1 MRRMGGSERFY
12 GDKKNCAYFDVVS
25 IYLILLRLM
34 NVDSVLSQR
43 SFFDFK
49 LVYY

>member
-1 MRRMGGSERFY
+1 MGGSERFY
-12 GDKKNCAYFDVVS
+12 GDKKNCAYFDVG
-25 IYLILLRLM
+25 ILLLILTRLM

-49 LVYY
+49 LVYH